1 MSFYLIS
8 ELNFYFFHPVTYLR
22 DDWNILRS
30 FGQIIRRSTSSRLNS
45 SKLNQSDRSF
55 IPPLEVL
62 PFVREPYS
70 RDTYANSAFIAGI
83 RACLRDGRRHGLA
96 LSHET
101 AIIKPLTLLYRV
113 INLNITTRVSRSFGP
128 ADLSQQGFRDVTE
141 RRGLS
146 PIE

>member
-1 MSFYLIS
+1 MIGIFFEISVKKSFD
-8 ELNFYFFHPVTYLR
+8 V
-22 DDWNILRS
+22 
-30 FGQIIRRSTSSRLNS
+30 RLQVARIQANWI
-45 SKLNQSDRSF
+45 NPI
-55 IPPLEVL
+55 IPPLEAL
-62 PFVREPYS
+62 PFARYPYS

-113 INLNITTRVSRSFGP
+113 INLNITTHVSQSFGP
-128 ADLSQQGFRDVTE
+128 ADLSQQGFHDVTE